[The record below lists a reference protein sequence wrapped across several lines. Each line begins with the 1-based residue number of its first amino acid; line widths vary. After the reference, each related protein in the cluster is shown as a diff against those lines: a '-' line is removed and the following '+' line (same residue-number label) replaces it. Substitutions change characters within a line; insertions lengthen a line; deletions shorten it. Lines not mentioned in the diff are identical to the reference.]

1 MCKIS
6 RKVVG
11 NPKLM
16 LSLENSILVSI
27 PVTYRMKAKSVQVN
41 LDPVLMTMKGESSA
55 SFNYAGS
62 ILWRSRIQS
71 KRIRR
76 TLVLIGKGM
85 PRPSQGPVIFLIIR
99 KRTENWN
106 IYIYF
111 S

>member
-41 LDPVLMTMKGESSA
+41 LDPVLMTMKVESSA
-55 SFNYAGS
+55 SFNYAG
-62 ILWRSRIQS
+62 
-71 KRIRR
+71 
-76 TLVLIGKGM
+76 
-85 PRPSQGPVIFLIIR
+85 
-99 KRTENWN
+99 
-106 IYIYF
+106 
-111 S
+111 